1 MKKPVIL
8 LAEADENL
16 RKRMQGLLIEQ
27 KFSVI
32 EAGDQTGILRTLR
45 HKQNIDLLIVNASL
59 SRSCDGLEAA
69 RQIHHWNPRLPVI
82 ILATH
87 SSEELAI
94 TALKAGVTDYFKQP
108 FSCED
113 VLGAVRQLRQVR

>member
-16 RKRMQGLLIEQ
+16 RKRLQGLLLEQ

-45 HKQNIDLLIVNASL
+45 RKQNIDLLIVNASL
-59 SRSCDGLEAA
+59 SRSSDPGC
-69 RQIHHWNPRLPVI
+69 WPRFHP
-82 ILATH
+82 
-87 SSEELAI
+87 SESI
-94 TALKAGVTDYFKQP
+94 
-108 FSCED
+108 
-113 VLGAVRQLRQVR
+113 R